1 MTISH
6 RVGEVSFSSL
16 HDMPS
21 SFHSFIYPFI
31 AVIRWTLFHSHYSLF
46 NGLACVISGHF
57 LFSLLSILCRCDIS
71 FKHLANS
78 LLPPQKHHLNSFLDH
93 HHFRPHHIIL
103 SPLLYVYVG
112 YTDTSLRYPYTLLI
126 IIPSYFHFLSLPLCS
141 SLSLWVY
148 AVVDHSFDHIISAI
162 CHVLTCALLLY
173 NLL

>member
-1 MTISH
+1 MTCLVLFI
-6 RVGEVSFSSL
+6 R
-16 HDMPS
+16 
-21 SFHSFIYPFI
+21 SFI
-31 AVIRWTLFHSHYSLF
+31 H
-46 NGLACVISGHF
+46 
-57 LFSLLSILCRCDIS
+57 SLLSFVGHCSIAITLYLMDLRVLFPVIS
-71 FKHLANS
+71 YFLFCQYSADVIYLS
-78 LLPPQKHHLNSFLDH
+78 SILLPRSFPHKNTFLWSHLSSFLDH